1 MAKYTLELTIKY
13 ATELTLAELDEETK
27 EKLESSEDFDDEA
40 YDVFHDSEYVAQGV
54 VMNND
59 TLYNADTF
67 SLTVKDEDDNEIW
80 STTDVSQIKEYP
92 ELDENDEEL
101 PIPNFHYHPLQE
113 GDYLVENNM
122 MKWCTITYW
131 LELKDDEEFDPSKL
145 GFYPS
150 SQFDYY
156 LCEDDIHLT
165 ELAYGNHVID
175 DRTYEYNDNYSID
188 YKIIHFD
195 GEYSDSYRED

>member
-1 MAKYTLELTIKY
+1 M
-13 ATELTLAELDEETK
+13 
-27 EKLESSEDFDDEA
+27 ESSEDFNDEA

-59 TLYNADTF
+59 ALYNADTF

-101 PIPNFHYHPLQE
+101 PIQNFHYHPLQE

-131 LELKDDEEFDPSKL
+131 LELKDGEEFDPSKL

-165 ELAYGNHVID
+165 ELAYDNHVID
-175 DRTYEYNDNYSID
+175 DRTYEYNDNYSTD